1 MRLCRWAEGQTC
13 LPKGPACYSH
23 YPRGSI
29 PAFPLLPAPSVRAPS
44 NLPTTACSL
53 FRPQGSIHAF
63 LLLPA
68 TACLKFLPTPSRP
81 SCYCLPKGP
90 ACSPRAPFKRNPSH
104 HFTSSYRA
112 SLIAGVLRAQLGP
125 KHLPGGVRAAVALSR
140 SAEGGR
146 GRALHSFCPGQLGR
160 D

>member
-1 MRLCRWAEGQTC
+1 MWGYASGWAEGQTC

-29 PAFPLLPAPSVRAPS
+29 PTFPLLPAPSVRAPS
-44 NLPTTACSL
+44 NLPATACSL

-68 TACLKFLPTPSRP
+68 SRFCLLPPGLPATACLKVLPAP
-81 SCYCLPKGP
+81 
-90 ACSPRAPFKRNPSH
+90 SPRAPFKRNPSH

-112 SLIAGVLRAQLGP
+112 SLIAGVLRGQLGP

-140 SAEGGR
+140 SAGGGEGAGL
-146 GRALHSFCPGQLGR
+146 ALVVSWSAGA
-160 D
+160 